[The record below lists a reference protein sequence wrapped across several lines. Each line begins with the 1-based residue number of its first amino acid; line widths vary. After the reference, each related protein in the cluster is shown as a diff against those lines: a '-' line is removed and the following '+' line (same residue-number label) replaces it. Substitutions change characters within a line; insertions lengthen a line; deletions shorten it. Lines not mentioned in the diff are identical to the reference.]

1 MGQHLGQQAEVV
13 ETAQVTNLLE
23 LAMPA
28 GSAGAAAQLVVA
40 HVVTKV
46 TNLLELAMLAGSAG
60 AATQLAVVLVEVMEV
75 VVP

>member
-28 GSAGAAAQLVVA
+28 GSAGAAAQLV
-40 HVVTKV
+40 TKV